1 MTHTQAERGPGHQ
14 AFSGAAVTE
23 TRAERAPQ
31 SESVR
36 ALKLKAPTW
45 TLTNGFADT
54 ASQLLPSPKPQEV
67 ERVVSIS
74 NVWTLRHG
82 AVR

>member
-23 TRAERAPQ
+23 TCAERTPQ
-31 SESVR
+31 SKSVR
-36 ALKLKAPTW
+36 AVKFKAPTW
-45 TLTNGFADT
+45 TLTKAFADT

-67 ERVVSIS
+67 EHAVSIS
-74 NVWTLRHG
+74 DVWTLRHG